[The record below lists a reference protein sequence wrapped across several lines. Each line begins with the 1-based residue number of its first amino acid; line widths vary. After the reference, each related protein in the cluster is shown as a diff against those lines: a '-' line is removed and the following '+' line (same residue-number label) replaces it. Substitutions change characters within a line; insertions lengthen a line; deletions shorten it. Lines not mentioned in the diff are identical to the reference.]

1 MLRKPQNWGIIL
13 KKGLEFSKT
22 HSPTRLKK
30 KKGRE
35 QDPQNYKQET
45 ELEMTNKALFSF
57 LSVEWIQ
64 QAKRHLAMSPTK
76 ISY

>member
-1 MLRKPQNWGIIL
+1 
-13 KKGLEFSKT
+13 
-22 HSPTRLKK
+22 LKK

-35 QDPQNYKQET
+35 EDPQNYKQET

-57 LSVEWIQ
+57 LLVEWIQ